1 MPQGTAGNKSLNKAL
16 FIGGGKG
23 GGGGYLRFP

>member
-23 GGGGYLRFP
+23 GGGYLRFP